1 MCLRLFHDGK
11 TEGKDGG
18 GCYFGYCHFKVSFLI
33 APATLDKTHPVIIQ
47 LIGGSHAVFKPL
59 SCFAY

>member
-18 GCYFGYCHFKVSFLI
+18 EMLFWLLSFQS
-33 APATLDKTHPVIIQ
+33 II
-47 LIGGSHAVFKPL
+47 LNSTRN
-59 SCFAY
+59 SR